1 MSDRFFATCL
11 IVVDLIRHF
20 TLSIQILVRRLCRPC
35 KWKIYLDNKY
45 VYFGSQMLLT
55 FLMLAPTNDMISY
68 NCIRLRNISKIF
80 SSSAVRKHTCRRQR
94 HNVKLICFE
103 LTNWNCNRVYNI
115 NDLAS
120 KIKQNFLYLKNL
132 FFKAR
137 QNY

>member
-35 KWKIYLDNKY
+35 KWKVYLDNKY

-68 NCIRLRNISKIF
+68 LYSSPKYFPKFSAHQLLENILADDKD
-80 SSSAVRKHTCRRQR
+80 TT
-94 HNVKLICFE
+94 E
-103 LTNWNCNRVYNI
+103 NWFVLNW
-115 NDLAS
+115 
-120 KIKQNFLYLKNL
+120 
-132 FFKAR
+132 
-137 QNY
+137 